1 MNETDT
7 RHDDNDS
14 RHDTSDP
21 RPGWRKRIA
30 RFAWRGLKLVIVLL
44 AVVGVFNIVMYR
56 RAQAEAARIADTKY
70 GGAFESVDYRGRGDA
85 GVLLFHGIHGTPR
98 NLQILTTRLQERRTH
113 YYAPMLGGDRPSPAA
128 GLGFTAT
135 SLATE
140 AENAYAIL
148 KRRCKRIVV
157 VGHSLGA
164 VQATDVASR
173 HPVAGLV
180 VISPAYRI
188 TQRWYIQPSMEA
200 WTTALTPLAPLL
212 PKFAVARIN
221 DPSGLA
227 NCTGLMTFPLQAVNA
242 LVDYSGEVLARSDKV
257 QAPVLGLLSSS
268 DSVVDVG
275 AAEAG
280 IQSLASPAKRV
291 VWYTRSDHMLLL
303 DYDREEATREV
314 MDFIAAQL
322 RDPSVSP

>member
-1 MNETDT
+1 MNVTDAE
-7 RHDDNDS
+7 HDDNDS
-14 RHDTSDP
+14 RHDMSSA
-21 RPGWRKRIA
+21 RRGWRKRIA
-30 RFAWRGLKLVIVLL
+30 RFAWRVLKLVIVLL
-44 AVVGVFNIVMYR
+44 AVVGVFNVAMYR
-56 RAQAEAARIADTKY
+56 RAQAEAERIADTTY
-70 GGAFESVDYRGRGDA
+70 GQAFESVDYRGQGDA
-85 GVLLFHGIHGTPR
+85 GVLVFHGIHGTPR
-98 NLQILTTRLQERRTH
+98 NLQILTTRLQERRIH

-128 GLGFTAT
+128 GLGFTSAR
-135 SLATE
+135 LAAE
-140 AENAYAIL
+140 AERAYAIL

-188 TQRWYIQPSMEA
+188 TQRWYIQPSMET
-200 WTTALTPLAPLL
+200 WTTALAPLVPLL

-257 QAPVLGLLSSS
+257 QSPVLGLLSRN
-268 DSVVDVG
+268 DRVVDVE

-303 DYDREEATREV
+303 DYDREEANREV

-322 RDPSVSP
+322 RDRGASP